1 MPGVVDAERRTK
13 ARQKKLDRN
22 REREELIQL
31 VQEGRLHEA
40 DERQLETIKLA
51 LELNQILGNQQPQSA
66 SVDTEALADAIRGAM
81 ADVVAKLPT
90 VSNTGGTT
98 GSSVAAP
105 ARPIMR
111 HVDLTTIKHGDSDVD
126 INHGDTLTQDK
137 EGEEDAA
144 EKLRRLKEL
153 RGKK

>member
-1 MPGVVDAERRTK
+1 MPGVADAERRTR
-13 ARQKKLDRN
+13 ARQNKIDRD
-22 REREELIQL
+22 RDREELIRL

-51 LELNQILGNQQPQSA
+51 LELNQVLGNQQPQAA

-90 VSNTGGTT
+90 VSSTGGTT
-98 GSSVAAP
+98 SSKVSGP
-105 ARPIMR
+105 DRPGMR
-111 HVDLTTIKHGDSDVD
+111 HVDLTIIKHGDSGVD
-126 INHGDTLTQDK
+126 ISHSDTLTQDK
-137 EGEEDAA
+137 ESDEDSA
-144 EKLRRLKEL
+144 EKLRRLREL

>member
-1 MPGVVDAERRTK
+1 MPGVADAERRTK
-13 ARQKKLDRN
+13 ARQDKRDRD

-51 LELNQILGNQQPQSA
+51 LELNQVLGSQQPQAA

-81 ADVVAKLPT
+81 ADVVANLPAAA
-90 VSNTGGTT
+90 NTGGTT
-98 GSSVAAP
+98 GSSVADP
-105 ARPIMR
+105 ARPAMR
-111 HVDLTTIKHGDSDVD
+111 HVDLTTIKHGDSGVD
-126 INHGDTLTQDK
+126 ISHGDTLTQDK
-137 EGEEDAA
+137 EGDEDSA
-144 EKLRRLKEL
+144 EKLRRLREL